1 MSKTNYD
8 FAGWATKNDILCSDG
23 RVIKKDAFKEN
34 DGSIVPLV
42 FNHDHKDLNSVVGHA
57 LLENRDKGVYA
68 YCKFN
73 NTQNGKNAREM
84 VRNGDIRCLSI
95 YANQLRQAGSN
106 VIHGCIRE
114 VSLVLAGANAG
125 AFIDTV
131 IEHSEDHDEEA
142 IIYHEYGDDSLE
154 LYHEDEHSD
163 DQNKGTD
170 ENTNSTENNT
180 DENSNNTEEGASHS
194 DNTEE
199 GSNSTENSTEE
210 GSNSTEAGTDGNNTR
225 NNGQNV
231 SHSEETSD
239 DTIEE
244 VLKTFN
250 DKQLTVLY
258 FLIGKAIEEQA
269 DKEQNKE
276 TKDAEHSE
284 KENNMEDQTM
294 KTNIFESGAVRET
307 RALAHSA
314 LNTILDN
321 AKNGSC
327 EGSLKKSYKA
337 YCEQHTN
344 DNEKDIMHAMDDELA
359 LAHSI
364 TNIGELFPDAKSVGG
379 LEVLNQNEEWVDQV
393 LNATKHTPFAKV
405 KSQYMDITAATARAK
420 GYVKGNQKAEEVVA
434 AFKRTTNPQT
444 IYKLQKLDRDDI
456 LDITDFDVVAW
467 LKGEMRGKL
476 HAELA
481 RAILIGDGREVDDND
496 KIDPLCIRPVLGDNV
511 VYTIPKY
518 LTRAAKDT
526 DYTFAKETIR
536 EMIKARKEYKGS
548 GKPTLYCSQDFL
560 TNCLLIEDTN
570 GRCIY
575 ENVEQLKTKLMV
587 KDIVDIEVFNNHVRH
602 TETFDYK
609 LIAVMVN
616 LADYNI
622 GTNKGGQVTM
632 FDDFDINF
640 NKYEYLIETRCS
652 GALVKPKSAITF
664 EEKVAVTSNN
674 TGNNDGE

>member
-23 RVIKKDAFKEN
+23 RVIKKDAFKDN
-34 DGSIVPLV
+34 DGGIVPLV
-42 FNHDHKDLNSVVGHA
+42 FNHDHKDMNSIVGHA

-73 NTQNGKNAREM
+73 NTPNGKNAKEM

-95 YANQLRQAGSN
+95 YANQLKQAGAN

-131 IEHSEDHDEEA
+131 IEHSDDHDEEA
-142 IIYHEYGDDSLE
+142 IIYHEYDDDSLE
-154 LYHEDEHSD
+154 LYHEDEHAD
-163 DQNKGTD
+163 CTD
-170 ENTNSTENNT
+170 SSTEQGT
-180 DENSNNTEEGASHS
+180 TEGA
-194 DNTEE
+194 NGTEQGTTE
-199 GSNSTENSTEE
+199 GAEGTTNDTNGTEQGTTEGAE
-210 GSNSTEAGTDGNNTR
+210 G
-225 NNGQNV
+225 QHV
-231 SHSEETSD
+231 SHSENNNDATV
-239 DTIEE
+239 EE

-250 DKQLTVLY
+250 EEQLTVLY
-258 FLIGKAIEEQA
+258 FLLGKAAEQEAAA
-269 DKEQNKE
+269 DGNKEQNKE

-294 KTNIFESGAVRET
+294 KTNIFENGAVRET

-337 YCEQHTN
+337 YCEQHTDN
-344 DNEKDIMHAMDDELA
+344 NEKDIMHAMSDELA

-405 KSQYMDITAATARAK
+405 KSQYMDITAAAARAK
-420 GYVKGNQKAEEVVA
+420 GYVKGTQKAEEVVA

-444 IYKLQKLDRDDI
+444 IYKLQKLDRDDV

-476 HAELA
+476 NAELA
-481 RAILIGDGREVDDND
+481 RAILIGDGRAVDDND
-496 KIDPLCIRPVLGDNV
+496 KIDPLCIRPVLGDND

-518 LTRAAKDT
+518 LTRKPADT

-575 ENVEQLKTKLMV
+575 ENAEQLKTKLMV

-652 GALVKPKSAITF
+652 GALVKPKSAISF
-664 EEKVAVTSNN
+664 EEKVAVTANKNSED
-674 TGNNDGE
+674 DGE

>member
-23 RVIKKDAFKEN
+23 RVIKKDAFKDN
-34 DGSIVPLV
+34 DGGIVPLV
-42 FNHDHKDLNSVVGHA
+42 FNHDHKDMNSIVGHA

-73 NTQNGKNAREM
+73 NTPNGKNAKEM

-95 YANQLRQAGSN
+95 YANQLKQAGAN

-142 IIYHEYGDDSLE
+142 IIYHEYDDDSLE
-154 LYHEDEHSD
+154 LYHEDEHAE
-163 DQNKGTD
+163 GTD
-170 ENTNSTENNT
+170 SSTEQGT
-180 DENSNNTEEGASHS
+180 TEGA
-194 DNTEE
+194 NGTEQGTTE
-199 GSNSTENSTEE
+199 GAEGTTNDTNGTEQGTTEGAE
-210 GSNSTEAGTDGNNTR
+210 G
-225 NNGQNV
+225 QHV
-231 SHSEETSD
+231 SHSENNNDATV
-239 DTIEE
+239 EE

-250 DKQLTVLY
+250 EEQLTVLY
-258 FLIGKAIEEQA
+258 FLLGKAAEQEA
-269 DKEQNKE
+269 DTDENKEKNKE

-337 YCEQHTN
+337 YCEQHTT
-344 DNEKDIMHAMDDELA
+344 DNEKDIMHAMNDELA

-405 KSQYMDITAATARAK
+405 KSQYMDITAAAARAK
-420 GYVKGNQKAEEVVA
+420 GYVKGTQKAEEVVA

-444 IYKLQKLDRDDI
+444 IYKLQKLDRDDV

-476 HAELA
+476 NAELA
-481 RAILIGDGREVDDND
+481 RAILIGDGRAVDDND
-496 KIDPLCIRPVLGDNV
+496 KIDPLCIRPILGDND

-518 LTRAAKDT
+518 LERKPTDT
-526 DYTFAKETIR
+526 DYTFAKEIIR

-560 TNCLLIEDTN
+560 TTCLLIEDTN

-575 ENVEQLKTKLMV
+575 ESIEQLKTKLMV

-602 TETFDYK
+602 TETYDYK
-609 LIAVMVN
+609 LIAVMAN
-616 LADYNI
+616 LSDYNI
-622 GTNKGGQVTM
+622 GTNKGGQVTL

-652 GALVKPKSAITF
+652 GALVKPKSAISF
-664 EEKVAVTSNN
+664 EEKVAVEQNDNN
-674 TGNNDGE
+674 GAE

>member
-23 RVIKKDAFKEN
+23 RVIKKDAFKDN
-34 DGSIVPLV
+34 DGGIVPLV

-73 NTQNGKNAREM
+73 NTPNGKNAKEM

-95 YANQLRQAGSN
+95 YANQLRQAGAN

-131 IEHSEDHDEEA
+131 IEHSDDHDEEA

-163 DQNKGTD
+163 DQTEGT
-170 ENTNSTENNT
+170 EEGSNSSET
-180 DENSNNTEEGASHS
+180 STEEGASHS

-199 GSNSTENSTEE
+199 DSNSTANSTEE
-210 GSNSTEAGTDGNNTR
+210 GSNSTENGTEENNTGNND
-225 NNGQNV
+225 QHV

-294 KTNIFESGAVRET
+294 KTNIFENGAVRET

-337 YCEQHTN
+337 YCEQHTD
-344 DNEKDIMHAMDDELA
+344 DNEKDIMHAMSDELA

-420 GYVKGNQKAEEVVA
+420 GYVKGTRKAEEVVA

-444 IYKLQKLDRDDI
+444 IYKLQKLDRDDV
-456 LDITDFDVVAW
+456 LDIIDFDVVAW

-476 HAELA
+476 NAELA
-481 RAILIGDGREVDDND
+481 RAILIGDGRAVDDND
-496 KIDPLCIRPVLGDNV
+496 KIDPLCIRPVLGDND

-518 LTRAAKDT
+518 LTRKSADT

-652 GALVKPKSAITF
+652 GALVKPKSAISF
-664 EEKVAVTSNN
+664 EEKVAVTSNDTEN
-674 TGNNDGE
+674 EADGE